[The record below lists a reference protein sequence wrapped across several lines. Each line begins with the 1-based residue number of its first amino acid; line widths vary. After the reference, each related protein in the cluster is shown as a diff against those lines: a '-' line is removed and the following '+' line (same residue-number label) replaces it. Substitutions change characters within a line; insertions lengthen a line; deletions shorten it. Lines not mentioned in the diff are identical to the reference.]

1 MSRQMTVEQRMD
13 ILLQKF
19 DDADYNIGRGLM
31 WLESIG
37 YFEAPAAKSHHGNY
51 PGGLF
56 DHSLEVTNQLQKITE
71 KMGLTWQRKGS
82 PVLVGMLHDICK
94 TDDYIVEGEENG
106 RVEYEYNNHG
116 ILPGH
121 GDKSVI
127 MLAGH
132 FQLTEEEAMC
142 IRFHMGAFTDKEEW
156 KYYSKAVHDYPNV
169 LWTHTADML
178 ASQVVGI

>member
-1 MSRQMTVEQRMD
+1 MTVKQRKE

-19 DDADYNIGRGLM
+19 DEADYHIGDCIK

-56 DHSLEVTNQLQKITE
+56 NHSLEVASQLQEITK

-82 PVLVGMLHDICK
+82 PILVGMLHDICK
-94 TDDYIVEGEENG
+94 ADDYVVEGTENG
-106 RVEYEYNNHG
+106 KVEYAYNKQG
-116 ILPGH
+116 IMSGH

-132 FQLTEEEAMC
+132 FQLTDEEVMC

-156 KYYSKAVHDYPNV
+156 QYYSKAVHDYPNV